1 MEFTA
6 YIAFVFLGASATV
19 NGVALPFLIEHFS
32 LPLST
37 AGSLFLISSLGY
49 LLSSTFYPSI
59 ARVTGNRFLIAAG
72 SLAAALTLLVL
83 PLMPVWVGVVAAAF
97 FSGVGYSIIDVGL
110 NAAVSGIPGERGTA
124 ALNWLH
130 FSFGLGALA
139 SPFFLA
145 LIINWFGGWQWA
157 YWACAVPF
165 VPLTLAL
172 LRTPLLRLEQAEA
185 RPASR
190 EKPASTSIYRERVF
204 WLLMGLMA
212 VYCGVEGSLMG
223 WIPTYL
229 TAEFSLQA
237 KTASLGVSLM
247 WLGLAIGRGVAG
259 RFSHRFTPRATVL
272 ILFPATA
279 AILLAI
285 AALKSPWLVLAG
297 FLLAGL
303 SLSAI
308 FPMVMLNGTQAYPYA
323 RVQVSGGLVTAA
335 GIGGLVF
342 PWVLGYVGEY
352 ANLRWGILLLAVI
365 SLAAGMAVTRLPR
378 EEQDVII
385 TNPAELPH

>member
-83 PLMPVWVGVVAAAF
+83 PLMPVWVGVVAAGF

-139 SPFFLA
+139 SPFF
-145 LIINWFGGWQWA
+145 
-157 YWACAVPF
+157 
-165 VPLTLAL
+165 
-172 LRTPLLRLEQAEA
+172 
-185 RPASR
+185 
-190 EKPASTSIYRERVF
+190 
-204 WLLMGLMA
+204 WL
-212 VYCGVEGSLMG
+212 
-223 WIPTYL
+223 
-229 TAEFSLQA
+229 
-237 KTASLGVSLM
+237 
-247 WLGLAIGRGVAG
+247 
-259 RFSHRFTPRATVL
+259 
-272 ILFPATA
+272 
-279 AILLAI
+279 
-285 AALKSPWLVLAG
+285 
-297 FLLAGL
+297 
-303 SLSAI
+303 
-308 FPMVMLNGTQAYPYA
+308 
-323 RVQVSGGLVTAA
+323 
-335 GIGGLVF
+335 
-342 PWVLGYVGEY
+342 
-352 ANLRWGILLLAVI
+352 
-365 SLAAGMAVTRLPR
+365 
-378 EEQDVII
+378 
-385 TNPAELPH
+385 